1 MIKKLLYSTPFLAI
15 ICCLLWATPFVGIKV
30 GLKYVSPLQFAGLR
44 FSVAGLLIVPFIPDC
59 KNRIKQSLK
68 YWKLLLL
75 ITFLQTTFLYSLF
88 YIGLA
93 MVPGSL
99 GALIVG
105 SNPIFVA
112 ITAHFFMSDDRMTW
126 KKTIAVIIGIIGVI
140 IVSYSGHK
148 GASSPSQIAYGSLTL
163 GILLLVAKNFLGSY
177 GNILIAKSA
186 SKIYPRV
193 LAAFTLFVGGISIL
207 LLSELFEHPHWTT
220 HLPLEF
226 YVTWIWLALV
236 STFAIAIWYTLLQRP
251 GVKVSILNFWTFIIP
266 IFGALFSWLF
276 LPNEKPDILSIVG
289 MLVIG
294 FSLVLINYQNRK
306 SKTPTINKIKC
317 NKWV

>member
-1 MIKKLLYSTPFLAI
+1 MIKKILYSTPFLAI
-15 ICCLLWATPFVGIKV
+15 VCCLLWATPFVGIKV
-30 GLKYVSPLQFAGLR
+30 GLKYVPPLQFAGLR
-44 FSVAGLLIVPFIPDC
+44 FFVAGLLILPFIPDC

-68 YWKLLLL
+68 YWKLLLI
-75 ITFLQTTFLYSLF
+75 ITGLQTTFLYSLF

-112 ITAHFFMSDDRMTW
+112 LTAHFFMPDDRMTW
-126 KKTIAVIIGIIGVI
+126 KKTVAILIGILGVI
-140 IVSYSGHK
+140 IVSFSGNK
-148 GASSPSQIAYGSLTL
+148 GAVNASQIAYGSLTM
-163 GILLLVAKNFLGSY
+163 GILILVAKNFVGSY

-193 LAAFTLFVGGISIL
+193 LAAFTLSVGGLSIL
-207 LLSELFEHPHWTT
+207 ILSELFERPNWTV

-226 YVTWIWLALV
+226 YLTWIWLALV

-251 GVKVSILNFWTFIIP
+251 GVKVSTLNFWTFIIP
-266 IFGALFSWLF
+266 VFGAIFSWIF
-276 LPNEKPDILSIVG
+276 LPNEKPDRLSLIG

-294 FSLVLINYQNRK
+294 LSLVLINYHNRK
-306 SKTPTINKIKC
+306 AKVSTINRIKT
-317 NKWV
+317 NKSV